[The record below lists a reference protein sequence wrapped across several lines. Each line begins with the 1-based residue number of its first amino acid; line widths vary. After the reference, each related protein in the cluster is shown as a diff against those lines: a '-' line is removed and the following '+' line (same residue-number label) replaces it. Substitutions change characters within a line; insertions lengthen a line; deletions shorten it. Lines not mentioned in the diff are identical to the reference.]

1 MADSFF
7 MWACPELDTY
17 KKEFTLFL
25 FFRRVSGFVQQ
36 AKYTGQKKAA
46 HFFAGDLRRWSER
59 KE

>member
-1 MADSFF
+1 

-36 AKYTGQKKAA
+36 AKYTGQKK
-46 HFFAGDLRRWSER
+46 LRIFLPVICGVGRHGFDRPLSDP
-59 KE
+59 